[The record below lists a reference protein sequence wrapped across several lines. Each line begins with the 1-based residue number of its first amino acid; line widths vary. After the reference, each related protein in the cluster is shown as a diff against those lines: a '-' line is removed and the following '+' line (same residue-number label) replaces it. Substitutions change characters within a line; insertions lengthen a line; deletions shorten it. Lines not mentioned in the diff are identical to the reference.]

1 MSTID
6 ISAGTIHYEAT
17 GPETGRPVV
26 FVHGYM
32 MGGQLWRRVSE
43 RLAGRGLRCIAPTW
57 PLGAHPKPL
66 RPGADQTIGG
76 VAGIVAD
83 VLAALELK
91 DVVLV
96 GNDTGGVVTQLVA
109 VHYPERLGA
118 LVLTSCDAFE
128 HFPPPIL
135 KPVILAAK
143 SATLFRAAIQ
153 VMRAPAARNR
163 AYAGLSHHNID
174 HLTRAWVRPALSN
187 PAIAEDLR
195 QLSLSLRTE
204 VTTAVA
210 TMSAILLGLEGCQ
223 PETITTEHKER
234 RLAEI
239 AASGVTR
246 IGGVIPVPLTER
258 DIDLHPDIVL
268 PTHPNGMTFTAA
280 GPHGRVLATETY
292 FSVGGG
298 FIVTEQ
304 TSGNSG
310 QHPCSV
316 ALPYVSAQEL
326 LDICDRLDVSISE
339 AALRNETCCRTENE
353 VRAALLHLRDVMVE
367 CEQRSIAREGL
378 LPGGLRVRRRAKVW
392 YDRLNAED
400 PTRKPEFAEDWVNLV
415 ALAVNEE
422 NASGGRVV
430 TAPTNGAAGIVPAV
444 LHYAIH
450 YTSAGA
456 GDPDDVTVR
465 FLLTAGAIGSL
476 FKERASISGAE
487 VGCQGEVG
495 SAAAMAAAGLA
506 EILGGTPR
514 QVENAAEIA
523 MEHSLGLTCDP
534 IAGLVQIPCIERNAI
549 SAGKAINA
557 ARMALRGDGIHRVT
571 LDQVIDT
578 MRATG
583 ADMHTKYKETSAG
596 GLAINVAVNIVEC

>member
-195 QLSLSLRTE
+195 QLSYRCAPKSPPQSPPGCLNSTSRRSSRGRRMTCSSHSRT
-204 VTTAVA
+204 VNGSPRPSRA
-210 TMSAILLGLEGCQ
+210 
-223 PETITTEHKER
+223 
-234 RLAEI
+234 
-239 AASGVTR
+239 
-246 IGGVIPVPLTER
+246 PVSR
-258 DIDLHPDIVL
+258 
-268 PTHPNGMTFTAA
+268 
-280 GPHGRVLATETY
+280 
-292 FSVGGG
+292 
-298 FIVTEQ
+298 
-304 TSGNSG
+304 
-310 QHPCSV
+310 
-316 ALPYVSAQEL
+316 
-326 LDICDRLDVSISE
+326 
-339 AALRNETCCRTENE
+339 
-353 VRAALLHLRDVMVE
+353 
-367 CEQRSIAREGL
+367 
-378 LPGGLRVRRRAKVW
+378 
-392 YDRLNAED
+392 
-400 PTRKPEFAEDWVNLV
+400 
-415 ALAVNEE
+415 
-422 NASGGRVV
+422 
-430 TAPTNGAAGIVPAV
+430 
-444 LHYAIH
+444 
-450 YTSAGA
+450 
-456 GDPDDVTVR
+456 
-465 FLLTAGAIGSL
+465 
-476 FKERASISGAE
+476 
-487 VGCQGEVG
+487 
-495 SAAAMAAAGLA
+495 
-506 EILGGTPR
+506 
-514 QVENAAEIA
+514 
-523 MEHSLGLTCDP
+523 
-534 IAGLVQIPCIERNAI
+534 
-549 SAGKAINA
+549 
-557 ARMALRGDGIHRVT
+557 
-571 LDQVIDT
+571 
-578 MRATG
+578 
-583 ADMHTKYKETSAG
+583 
-596 GLAINVAVNIVEC
+596 